1 MKIIIRITAALAAL
15 AVLLGCPQ
23 VTPDGP
29 ELNQSLAFTLKVI
42 SVTGESARISVSHNG
57 TDTDTWYGFA
67 SSDVNTNVATL
78 ISEKISELSAGGKI
92 TGLRKQSGVT
102 INAGELEPETDY
114 VYIVFG
120 LTEDGTFYGNPASIE
135 FKTGQDASKVTEVN
149 TWTIQYQGR
158 TTDESTGQVAENF
171 SIQMA
176 GKDRFYFTTVKKTVL
191 EANEMTL
198 EDYIKYE
205 ITYTIPNYLKY
216 YKVTEFTFNESLVL
230 SNSRMESGDYYGIA
244 IGMKTDGTS
253 TNTYSA
259 AEFTIAE
266 ETAKADYTQWL
277 GTWKVTSAEYE
288 GQKRSY
294 TINIEHY
301 DNNYLYVISGWE
313 TNGDIDYNI
322 NEYVGE
328 YVIPAVYVEGKL
340 GFQEYTFDLLDFEND
355 DKSYYFGFYGV
366 GDVVYQ
372 GQSYSNQ
379 LCAFDGTAMGIAET
393 TDNGVTG
400 TITGLSASDESVSVT
415 YKGMGYA
422 AYSEDGQSLVAW
434 NSPLYFPIT
443 MTKQASA
450 FSAGIKPTLSKKL
463 LKAEMAG
470 ARQGKPSV
478 FKAR

>member
-29 ELNQSLAFTLKVI
+29 ELNQDLTFNLKVI

-57 TDTDTWYGFA
+57 NDTDTWYGFA
-67 SSDVNTNVATL
+67 SSDVRANIGSL
-78 ISEKISELSAGGKI
+78 ITEKISELKAGGKI

-114 VYIVFG
+114 IYVVFG
-120 LTEDGTFYGNPASIE
+120 LTEDGVFYGSPASIE

-158 TTDESTGQVAENF
+158 TEEDGQVLENF
-171 SIQMA
+171 SIQMS
-176 GKDRFYFTTVKKTVL
+176 GRDRFYFTTVKKDVL

-198 EDYIKYE
+198 EDYVKYE

-216 YKVTEFTFNESLVL
+216 YKVTEFTFNESSVL

-266 ETAKADYTQWL
+266 ETANADYTQWL
-277 GTWKVTSAEYE
+277 GTWTITSAEFE
-288 GQKRSY
+288 GQTRSY

-301 DNNYLYVISGWE
+301 DNNYLYIVSNWE
-313 TNGDIDYNI
+313 TNGDIEYNI
-322 NEYVGE
+322 SEYVGE
-328 YVIPAVYVEGKL
+328 YVIPALYVDGKL
-340 GFQEYTFDLLDFEND
+340 GFQEYTIDLIDFEND
-355 DKSYYFGFYGV
+355 DKNYYFGFYGV
-366 GDVVYQ
+366 GDIVYQ

-379 LCAFDGTAMGIAET
+379 LCAFDGTAMALAET
-393 TDNGVTG
+393 SNNGVTG
-400 TITGLSASDESVSVT
+400 VINGLSASNETLSVE

-422 AYSEDGQSLVAW
+422 AYSEDGQDIAAW
-434 NSPLYFPIT
+434 NSPMYFPIT

-450 FSAGIKPTLSKKL
+450 FSTGIKPTLSRKL
-463 LKAEMAG
+463 IKADMAG